1 MASKPTVEPIA
12 PTQALVRTTPAEQIA
27 DRDTL
32 LRLSRFLP
40 AEVALT
46 TESILL
52 EWSDKQILVATVHPN
67 PWTVQKLAQALHT
80 IPTRISLKPLR
91 KERFEVLYEAIYK
104 HSAADIEHDGLVT
117 TATQPAPNSSPNF
130 VELEWNKIDQQH
142 HPETER
148 HTNAQKSRRQREQA
162 RIEVER
168 ERGLGLT
175 IREIITEA
183 VLRAASDVHFEPHSD
198 GGIILVRR
206 HGRLETLVS
215 GIPEE
220 RYQALVH
227 ALAERAGRSASD
239 ISLRP
244 TDAVLNFIFHNRQTD
259 EYRRMTIRFASVPD
273 IRGPAITLRIQGER
287 VLDFQEIGF
296 EREQLQIIDQACRYR
311 QGVLLVTGPTG
322 SGKSV
327 TLEAIKRELAR
338 RNPDLKFCETGDPI
352 EFPSPRRVQVE
363 VRSRDEAKTA
373 FRTFLRMD
381 PDIICQGEVRDA
393 EMAALLFEAAN
404 TGHLVLSTLHT
415 NDAAS
420 TFNRLL
426 DFGLPRYEIADVLR
440 LIVAQRLVPR
450 LCSGCAAPLDDD
462 EKTAWINSVAEQ
474 TWPEQRLQAAQAL
487 TVAARRGLLRKRIGC
502 DRCRT
507 VGTGR
512 IAVTETLFVDPEMIE
527 EFKSGVA
534 ATQLVAR
541 AVARGMFI
549 PFSRVA
555 VGKVL
560 SGQLA
565 ADAIYDLVLQS
576 APLLVAA
583 QNLHAGQKETDQ
595 AKDFVDRAAQR
606 TPPPPQDSP
615 TEQDLHNWIDADWE
629 LIEEPPPTD
638 TQNANEQSGWSLLEL
653 LIVIALIVIIA
664 AFALPR
670 LWQTQQAATEQIVRT
685 RLTEIAAQQS
695 VFRNLLGRARYAT
708 LTELQ
713 STQAEGR
720 PLVTSAD
727 VAIQGWTFFDVE
739 PPSANTFCLGA
750 RRFTDSLSFAVTE
763 DGRVRRCQPPQ
774 YTTASRLCPPAN

>member
-1 MASKPTVEPIA
+1 MAGKPTAEPIDV
-12 PTQALVRTTPAEQIA
+12 TKALVRTIPTEQIA
-27 DRDTL
+27 DRETL

-52 EWSDKQILVATVHPN
+52 EWDDKQILVATVHPN
-67 PWTVQKLAQALHT
+67 PWTLQRLAQALHT
-80 IPTRISLKPLR
+80 VPTRITLKPLR
-91 KERFEVLYEAIYK
+91 KERFEILYEAIYK
-104 HSAADIEHDGLVT
+104 QSQAEGRADLAATPNTPPHNPSADFA
-117 TATQPAPNSSPNF
+117 
-130 VELEWNKIDQQH
+130 ELEWTRIDQQPH
-142 HPETER
+142 AQRER
-148 HTNAQKSRRQREQA
+148 TANAQKNQRRREQA

-183 VLRAASDVHFEPHSD
+183 VLRAASDVHFEPHPD
-198 GGIILVRR
+198 GGLILVRR

-239 ISLRP
+239 VALRP
-244 TDAVLNFIFHNRQTD
+244 TDAVLNFVFHHRQTD

-287 VLDFQEIGF
+287 VLDFEEIGF

-440 LIVAQRLVPR
+440 LIIAQRLVPR
-450 LCSGCAAPLDDD
+450 LCAGCAAPLDDD
-462 EKTAWINSVAEQ
+462 EAAAWINSVAEQ
-474 TWPEQRLQAAQAL
+474 TWPEQRLQAVQAL
-487 TVAARRGLLRKRIGC
+487 SVAARRGLLRKRLGC
-502 DRCRT
+502 DRCRRS
-507 VGTGR
+507 GTGR
-512 IAVTETLFVDPEMIE
+512 LAVTETLLVDADMVE

-534 ATQLVAR
+534 ATHLVAR
-541 AVARGMFI
+541 AVARGRFI

-560 SGQLA
+560 SGQIA

-583 QNLHAGQKETDQ
+583 QNLGAKETDQ

-606 TPPPPQDSP
+606 TQPPKQDSP
-615 TEQDLHNWIDADWE
+615 PEQDSHNWIDAEWE
-629 LIEEPPPTD
+629 LVEEPPAAAQ
-638 TQNANEQSGWSLLEL
+638 QNVGEQSGWSLLEL

-670 LWQTQQAATEQIVRT
+670 LWQTKQASTEQIVRT
-685 RLTEIAAQQS
+685 RLVEIAAQQA

-708 LTELQ
+708 LSELQ
-713 STQAEGR
+713 NTQAEGR
-720 PLVTSAD
+720 PLVSAID
-727 VAIQGWTFFDVE
+727 LSVQGWSFFDAE

-750 RRFTDSLSFAVTE
+750 RRATDSLSFAVAE